1 MSDFL
6 EIAGKLKKIRLETEI
21 EKHLAKNTLIK
32 LFMRFEEIRGISGV
46 EKLNPG
52 HGNPEVGQLWFD
64 SRLVPEDGKG
74 TFFALVTER
83 GNGHSFI
90 PDLIQKGVRQWV
102 VSDESW
108 FQRLEKMN
116 HSVALVSEAQVILS
130 GIAAA
135 HRRQFH
141 FPVMAI
147 TGSNGKTIVKEWL
160 SQLLGHR
167 FSVCKNPKSFNSQIG
182 VPLSVWNL
190 SNSHNFGLFEAGIS
204 KTGEMKVLEEI
215 IRPELGILTNLGSA
229 HQEGFQSEE
238 IKYREKLSLFKR
250 SDFLIVSSGLLKLH
264 RRLIESALPAIKL
277 IDWSWEFVEGNQYRL
292 RYDNRQELFRLPFRD
307 PASLENLGNAI
318 SAALHLGIS
327 SEEIALALPALNLP
341 EMRLSMKAGRY
352 GNSLIDDSYT
362 NDLNGLEAALQFASL
377 QRRENQSLV
386 LILSDAEGRS
396 QDLAK
401 LQDRIASLVVSQNV
415 SQLITIGRQFAG
427 YKIDLSGGHLHFS
440 STEDLMSNVSVSDFD
455 SCIILIKGSRRFGLE
470 RLVTAWQEKIHGT
483 YLEINLDS
491 LVHNLNFYKSRLPS
505 GTGIMAMV
513 KAFAYGSGD
522 EEIARLLEFHRVDY
536 LAVAYTDEGIKLRE
550 AGIRLPI
557 MVMNP
562 TPDAMES
569 IYQYNLE
576 PEIYSFR
583 ILNNFLDVHNSKRFL
598 STPAIH
604 IKVDTGMHRLGF
616 FLNETGR
623 LAQILLESR
632 LRVAT
637 VFSHL
642 AAADN
647 EALADF
653 TAKQLTQFEEFCSG
667 LNTAGIS
674 GYKKHILN
682 SAGIL
687 RFPEA
692 AYDMVRLGIGLYGIE
707 SDKHLQENLKPV
719 SRLKTIVSQVKNIR
733 AGESVGY
740 GRREFLKEDSRIA
753 TIAIG
758 YSDGFRRAFSAG
770 AVHLGWND
778 FKLPVVGNVC
788 MDMTMVNV
796 TGTPIEEGDEITIFE
811 SASDVLELA
820 KAAGTIPYEI
830 LTGIGHRVKRI
841 YFRE

>member
-1 MSDFL
+1 
-6 EIAGKLKKIRLETEI
+6 
-21 EKHLAKNTLIK
+21 
-32 LFMRFEEIRGISGV
+32 MRFEEIRGISGI
-46 EKLNPG
+46 EKLNSG
-52 HGNPEVGQLWFD
+52 QGNPEIGQLWYD
-64 SRLVPEDGKG
+64 SRLVPEDGTG

-83 GNGHSFI
+83 GNGHAFI
-90 PDLIQKGVRQWV
+90 PDLIEKGVKQWV
-102 VSDESW
+102 VSESDW
-108 FQRLEKMN
+108 YKRLAELN
-116 HSVALVSEAQVILS
+116 HSVALASGTRKILS

-135 HRRQFH
+135 HRSQFH

-167 FSVCKNPKSFNSQIG
+167 YSVCKNPKSFNSQIG

-204 KTGEMKVLEEI
+204 KSGEMQVLEAI
-215 IRPELGILTNLGSA
+215 IRPDLGILTNLGSA
-229 HQEGFQSEE
+229 HQEGFESEE
-238 IKYREKLSLFKR
+238 IKYREKLSLFQG
-250 SDFLIVSSGLLKLH
+250 SEFLILSSAVHSIH
-264 RRLIESALPAIKL
+264 RRLIESVLPAISLIPWEWKL
-277 IDWSWEFVEGNQYRL
+277 VEGNQYL
-292 RYDNRQELFRLPFRD
+292 LCFAGRQELFRLPFRD

-318 SAALHLGIS
+318 TAALHLGIS
-327 SEEIALALPALNLP
+327 TEEVAQALPALNLP

-362 NDLNGLEAALQFASL
+362 NDISGLEAALQFAGL

-386 LILSDAEGRS
+386 LILSDAEGLS
-396 QDLAK
+396 QDIK
-401 LQDRIASLVVSQNV
+401 TIQESIRSLIISHNV
-415 SQLITIGRQFAG
+415 SQLITVGRQFAG
-427 YKIDLSGGHLHFS
+427 YQVDLSGGHLHFS
-440 STEDLMSNVSVSDFD
+440 SAEELMRNVSVSDFD

-483 YLEINLDS
+483 YLEINLDA

-536 LAVAYTDEGIKLRE
+536 LAVAYADEGIKLRE

-562 TPDAMES
+562 TPDAMDS
-569 IYQYNLE
+569 IFQYNLE

-583 ILNNFLDVHNSKRFL
+583 ILNFFLDVHKSRRFP
-598 STPAIH
+598 SSPAVH
-604 IKVDTGMHRLGF
+604 IKADTGMHRLGF
-616 FLNETGR
+616 FKDEAGR
-623 LAQILLESR
+623 LAQKLLEAGI
-632 LRVAT
+632 RVAT

-642 AAADN
+642 AAADDP
-647 EALADF
+647 ALDDYTREQIGGFSDF
-653 TAKQLTQFEEFCSG
+653 CTA
-667 LNTAGIS
+667 LNSAGIS
-674 GYKKHILN
+674 AYKKHILN
-682 SAGIL
+682 SAGIM

-692 AYDMVRLGIGLYGIE
+692 SFDLVRLGIGLYGIE
-707 SDKHLQENLKPV
+707 SDKQLQASLKSV
-719 SRLKTIVSQVKNIR
+719 SRLKTIVSQVKTIR

-740 GRREFLKEDSRIA
+740 GRREFLRQDSRIA

-770 AVHLGWND
+770 AVQLRWND

-788 MDMTMVNV
+788 MDMSMINV
-796 TGTPIEEGDEITIFE
+796 TGTSIDEGDEITIFE
-811 SASDVLELA
+811 TASDVMELA
-820 KAAGTIPYEI
+820 KAAATIPYEI

-841 YFRE
+841 YYRE